1 MYTIGSFSKINMV
14 TPKTLRLYDEMG
26 LIKPAKIDPFTGY
39 RYYSTEQLPRMH
51 RILALKS
58 LGFSL
63 SDIKSVIENE
73 GTIEMLLVSKLR
85 ETSEAIKEEKIRLMT
100 LKGYLEALK
109 GEKELNQDVIIKPL
123 PGGIIYSKRMTVPD
137 YDAYFNVIP
146 EIGEE
151 VTAANPNLKCS
162 VPEYCFIIYHDKEY
176 RENDIDMEY
185 CEMVTEYGKD
195 TDTIKFKELEP
206 VEEAA
211 CILHKGPYS
220 TLSVTYG
227 KLHTWIEKS
236 GYKIDGPDRE
246 SYIDGI
252 WNKEDP
258 EEWLTEIQVPVK
270 VK

>member
-1 MYTIGSFSKINMV
+1 MYTIGSFSKINTV
-14 TPKTLRLYDEMG
+14 TTKTLRLYDEMG
-26 LIKPAKIDPFTGY
+26 LLKPAKIDHFTGY

-63 SDIKSVIENE
+63 SEIKTVIEDE
-73 GTIEMLLVSKLR
+73 GTIEMLLESKLR
-85 ETSEAIKEEKIRLMT
+85 ETSDVIKEEKIRLLT
-100 LKGYLEALK
+100 IRGYLEGMK
-109 GEKELNQDVIIKPL
+109 GESKLNENVIIKSL
-123 PGGIIYSKRMTVPD
+123 PGGIVYTKRMTVPD
-137 YDAYFNVIP
+137 YDAYFTVIP

-151 VTAANPNLKCS
+151 VIEANPNLKCT

-176 RENDIDMEY
+176 KEKDIDIEY
-185 CEMVTEYGKD
+185 CEMVTEFGKD
-195 TDTIKFKELEP
+195 TETIKFKELEP
-206 VEEAA
+206 VEKAA

-220 TLSVTYG
+220 TLSVSYG
-227 KLHTWIEKS
+227 NLHKWMENS
-236 GYKIDGPDRE
+236 GYEPVGPDRE